1 MVILNHLAQDGS
13 ATTEEERKSLWVSQA
28 EGLARNFLRR

>member
-13 ATTEEERKSLWVSQA
+13 TTEEERKSLWVSQA
-28 EGLARNFLRR
+28 EGLARNFLCR